1 MSFLIKLLHKI
12 RKLFRY
18 HAKKL
23 RLGIFGALNFRKE
36 LDFSNNLFI
45 LTQLVDLF
53 QCLKL
58 YYHLLY

>member
-1 MSFLIKLLHKI
+1 MQKI
-12 RKLFRY
+12 TPGY
-18 HAKKL
+18 
-23 RLGIFGALNFRKE
+23 FGALNFRKE